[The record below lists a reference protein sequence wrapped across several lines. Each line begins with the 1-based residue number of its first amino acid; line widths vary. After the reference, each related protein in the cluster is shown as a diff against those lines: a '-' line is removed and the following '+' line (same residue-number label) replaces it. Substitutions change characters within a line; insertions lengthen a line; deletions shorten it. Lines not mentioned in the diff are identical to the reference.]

1 MLVHGSGIAQC
12 ALAHVATAPSTHAY
26 HLATMTQTSPA
37 APAPPRPLEP
47 PFVLP
52 PSVELREGI
61 VIAQPDGQPLEC
73 QLFLPRERAAT
84 PKPGIVWVHGGG
96 WRNKAMEGRVLWR
109 QAAHL
114 ASLGYPGVN
123 ITYRLTTT
131 HQFPAQLEDV
141 QTGVR
146 WVRRHAAEL
155 GIDPQRIAA
164 VGESAGGH
172 LAALLATTDAP
183 VDDISSRVQAL
194 VAIYGVFDF
203 PSLKTQSSTGARE
216 ALLGGDPTTA
226 AEGSPLWERAR
237 AASPLYHADATTPP
251 TLLLHGTADTTVPFD
266 QSVRF
271 HQRLREL
278 GVRVDLIPGEAG
290 AHGHIHR
297 PPYYHPA
304 LEHMTA
310 FLTEVLGQ

>member
-1 MLVHGSGIAQC
+1 MTDPAVL
-12 ALAHVATAPSTHAY
+12 TASITPTA
-26 HLATMTQTSPA
+26 
-37 APAPPRPLEP
+37 PRPLEP

-61 VIAQPDGQPLEC
+61 VFAQPDGQPLEC
-73 QLFLPRERAAT
+73 QLFLPRERDAA
-84 PKPGIVWVHGGG
+84 PRPGIVWVHGGG

-123 ITYRLTTT
+123 ITYRLTPT
-131 HQFPAQLEDV
+131 HQFPAQVEDV
-141 QTGVR
+141 QSGVR
-146 WVRRHAAEL
+146 WVRQHAAEL
-155 GIDPQRIAA
+155 GIDPQRIGTA
-164 VGESAGGH
+164 GESAGGH

-183 VDDISSRVQAL
+183 IDGVSSRVQAL

-203 PSLKTQSSTGARE
+203 LGLKSQGSTGARE
-216 ALLGGDPTTA
+216 ALLGGDPAHA

-237 AASPLYHADATTPP
+237 AASPLYHAGATTPP
-251 TLLLHGTADTTVPFD
+251 TLLLHGTADDLVFFD

-278 GVRVDLIPGEAG
+278 GVRAELIPGEG
-290 AHGHIHR
+290 GGHGHIHR
-297 PPYYHPA
+297 PPHYGPA
-304 LEHMTA
+304 LEQMTT
-310 FLTEVLGQ
+310 FLKDVLGQ

>member
-1 MLVHGSGIAQC
+1 MAES
-12 ALAHVATAPSTHAY
+12 APVP
-26 HLATMTQTSPA
+26 PA
-37 APAPPRPLEP
+37 PRPLDP

-61 VIAQPDGQPLEC
+61 IFAQPDDQPLDL
-73 QLFLPRERAAT
+73 QLFLPRERGAA
-84 PKPGIVWVHGGG
+84 PRPGVVWVHGGG

-123 ITYRLTTT
+123 ITYRLTPTY
-131 HQFPAQLEDV
+131 QFPAQLEDV
-141 QTGVR
+141 QAGVR
-146 WVRRHAAEL
+146 WVRRHAVEL
-155 GIDPQRIAA
+155 GIDPRRIGT

-172 LAALLATTDAP
+172 LSALLATTDAP
-183 VDDISSRVQAL
+183 IDGISSRVQAL

-203 PSLKTQSSTGARE
+203 PSLMSQGSTGARE

-226 AEGSPLWERAR
+226 EEGSPLWHRAR

-251 TLLLHGTADTTVPFD
+251 TLLLPGTSDTTVPYD

-271 HQRLREL
+271 HARLREL
-278 GVRVDLIPGEAG
+278 GVSAELIPGQG
-290 AHGHIHR
+290 GGHGHIHR
-297 PPYYHPA
+297 PPHYHST
-304 LEHMTA
+304 LQQMTA
-310 FLTEVLGQ
+310 FLQEVLG